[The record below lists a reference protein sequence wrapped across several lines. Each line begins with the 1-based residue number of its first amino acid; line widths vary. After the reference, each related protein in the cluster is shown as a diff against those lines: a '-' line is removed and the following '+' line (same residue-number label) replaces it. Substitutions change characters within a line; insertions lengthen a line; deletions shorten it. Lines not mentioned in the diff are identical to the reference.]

1 MGHSILESG
10 ISKFFKNCLQ
20 QNLLSPLLNTLS
32 HIILGKL
39 LKDFRKY
46 QLKNKSEE
54 AIFLKMF

>member
-1 MGHSILESG
+1 MGYSILESG

-32 HIILGKL
+32 HIILKKL

-54 AIFLKMF
+54 VIFLKMF